1 MVVLVEPGA
10 RPAAAERA
18 VTADPQERE
27 EALPAL
33 PAPVVQAEWQAR
45 AAAEGASEE
54 MVQPGQPGQRAR
66 RGMPGPLAQQDLPD
80 PRDR

>member
-10 RPAAAERA
+10 RPAVAERE

-33 PAPVVQAEWQAR
+33 PVPVVQAARPVR
-45 AAAEGASEE
+45 AAAEGGSEAT
-54 MVQPGQPGQRAR
+54 V
-66 RGMPGPLAQQDLPD
+66 
-80 PRDR
+80 